1 MAVAVGLAG
10 YGAVAEV
17 HARRLRRDPS
27 ARLVSVFG
35 PNLKKAEAFARRMEI
50 PRATDRFEDL
60 IEASEAVIVA
70 SPTACHFDQARAA
83 LGRGRAVLVELPP
96 CTSAAEA
103 ESLGEEATRCGV
115 VLQCAHTSRYLAP
128 YERVREEIASGRL
141 GAILAVDYT
150 RCLKPRERSWQDDAL
165 LHHTAH
171 AVDLFLDWFGECE
184 PIAALTHPQEPP
196 RRQVAFLA
204 RGGPSG
210 AVALAA
216 FLSYSSCW
224 PRAETVIDGELAALG
239 TDGFSYLRRNGVET
253 LLELDP
259 EETYESAIERQDRAF
274 VAACRGEPAGIGWPE
289 TVRLMRRLD
298 RLAELAHQR
307 R

>member
-1 MAVAVGLAG
+1 MAVEVGLAG

-17 HARRLRRDPS
+17 HARRLRRDSS
-27 ARLVSVFG
+27 ARMAAVFG
-35 PNLKKAEAFARRMEI
+35 PDLKKAEAFARRMEI
-50 PRATDRFEDL
+50 PRATDRFEEL
-60 IEASEAVIVA
+60 IEVSEAVIVA
-70 SPTACHFDQARAA
+70 SPTACHFEQVRVA

-103 ESLGEEATRCGV
+103 ERLAEEAARSGA

-171 AVDLFLDWFGECE
+171 AVDLFLDWFGECV
-184 PIAALTHPQEPP
+184 PLAALTCPTEPP
-196 RRQVAFLA
+196 RRLVALLA
-204 RGGPSG
+204 RGGAAG
-210 AVALAA
+210 EIALSAY
-216 FLSYSSCW
+216 LSYSSPW
-224 PRAETVIDGELAALG
+224 PRAETVIDGESGALV
-239 TDGFSYLRRNGVET
+239 TDGFRYLRRNGVET

-307 R
+307 S